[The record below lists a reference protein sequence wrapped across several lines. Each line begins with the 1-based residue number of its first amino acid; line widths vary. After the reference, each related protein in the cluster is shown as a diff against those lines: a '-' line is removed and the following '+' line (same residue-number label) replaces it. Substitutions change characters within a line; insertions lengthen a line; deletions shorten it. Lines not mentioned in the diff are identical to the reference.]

1 MAQLYNGDC
10 LEVLKTLADSSIDL
24 VITDLPYG
32 QTSCDWDIAIDMTKL
47 WDQLL
52 RVGKDNTAY
61 IFFCTTKFGYSLIES
76 NKKMF
81 RYDLVW
87 EKPNSRCGFLNAKK
101 MPLRKH
107 EMVYIFYKKLPTY
120 NIEDNHLTLRESV
133 LGEEKG
139 NNGNYIYSKYKAGG
153 RGGMYEPS
161 LPGSV
166 ISYNVNGNGKRKHP
180 TEKPQGILEWLIKY
194 YSKQGNVVL
203 DPTMGSGSTGVAC
216 KTLGR
221 TFIGIEMNKEHYDVA
236 SAQISPPVVPE
247 EIASASIV

>member
-87 EKPNSRCGFLNAKK
+87 EKPNSRCGFLNARK

-120 NIEDNHLTLRESV
+120 NIEDNHVKLRELV
-133 LGEEKG
+133 YGAENVDK
-139 NNGNYIYSKYKAGG
+139 IYSKQKKNIAD
-153 RGGMYEPS
+153 RVKVYEPN

-166 ISYNVNGNGKRKHP
+166 ISCDVNGKKKHP
-180 TEKPQGILEWLIKY
+180 TEKPQGIMEWLIKY

-221 TFIGIEMNKEHYDVA
+221 TFIGIEMNKEYYDVA

>member
-1 MAQLYNGDC
+1 MSQLYNGDC

-32 QTSCDWDIAIDMTKL
+32 QTDCDWDIVIDMTKL
-47 WDQLL
+47 WAQLL
-52 RVGKDNTAY
+52 RVGKKNTAF
-61 IFFCTTKFGYSLIES
+61 IFFCTTKFGSSIIES

-87 EKPNSRCGFLNAKK
+87 EKPNSGSGFLNAKK

-107 EMVYIFYKKLPTY
+107 EMIYVFYDKLPTY
-120 NIEDNHLTLRESV
+120 NIEENHIITHERVLSNVTIFQSV
-133 LGEEKG
+133 
-139 NNGNYIYSKYKAGG
+139 YSDKKKTVNHTK
-153 RGGMYEPS
+153 RKYEPS

-166 ISYNVNGNGKRKHP
+166 ISCNTNYKQKHP

-194 YSKQGNVVL
+194 YSKRGNVVL
-203 DPTMGSGSTGVAC
+203 DPTMGSGSTGMAC

-221 TFIGIEMNKEHYDVA
+221 TFIGIEMNKEYFDVA
-236 SAQISPPVVPE
+236 SAQIFP
-247 EIASASIV
+247 SASIV

>member
-1 MAQLYNGDC
+1 MTQLLNGDC

-32 QTSCDWDIAIDMTKL
+32 QTECAWDIVIDMNKL
-47 WDQLL
+47 WAQLL
-52 RVGKDNTAY
+52 RVGKENTAY

-87 EKPNSRCGFLNAKK
+87 EKLNRKTGFLHCKK
-101 MPLRKH
+101 MPMRNH
-107 EMVYIFYKKLPTY
+107 EMIYVFYAKLPTY
-120 NIEDNHLTLRESV
+120 NIEDNHIRLREYV
-133 LGEEKG
+133 LSDQICTGG
-139 NNGNYIYSKYKAGG
+139 VYPRSASKTTGG
-153 RGGMYEPS
+153 VYDPP
-161 LPGSV
+161 LPGSI
-166 ISYNVNGNGKRKHP
+166 ISCNSNSKMKHP

-194 YSKQGNVVL
+194 YSKRGDVVL

-221 TFIGIEMNKEHYDVA
+221 TFIGIEMNKEYFDVA

-247 EIASASIV
+247 EIASPSTV